1 MNKNKTMS
9 TPYKMKGSPMKR
21 NFGISPMRDTLK
33 KSEQAKAAGA
43 SEATVQKL
51 IDIEAGEEKK
61 SELTDPRKKA
71 LVEAKL
77 KELQPLKK

>member
-1 MNKNKTMS
+1 MS
-9 TPYKMKGSPMKR
+9 TPFKMKGSPMKR

-33 KSEQAKAAGA
+33 PSERAKAEGA
-43 SEATVQKL
+43 SEATIQKL

-61 SELTDPRKKA
+61 SELTDPEQRGR
-71 LVEAKL
+71 VIAKL